1 MRLMV
6 CQRTKK
12 VDKRL
17 ISEKERERETFPEM
31 ALGFF
36 HIVIQLRNLDRCN
49 RFVNCFSNVENQ
61 QNTNI

>member
-17 ISEKERERETFPEM
+17 IKRERETFPEM

-36 HIVIQLRNLDRCN
+36 HIVIQIRNLDRCN